1 VRPTKKKLRLFS
13 NVQFPIFGFIILL
26 LISLTLMGLDHRK
39 GIHNKIKENSNFLVT
54 PIIYILNLP
63 KNISESL
70 TDLFKSKSQLFK
82 KNQELEDKIIELSI
96 ENQRLTLIQAENKQ
110 LRKSM
115 KISNSLDINSI
126 GAEIVLPRVNNGR
139 EIILINKGRNDG
151 LKIGQPVINNLGLIG
166 QIIFSGKSFSEVN
179 PITSKKY
186 IVPAIFEKGT
196 DNIIIRGNGDKYLE
210 VTMFPA
216 HREVNIGS
224 VFMTSGIDSLYPK
237 GIKIG
242 QVIKITPQVNNQF
255 NHLLIAPFTTPMAY
269 SQVRVFQD
277 KK

>member
-1 VRPTKKKLRLFS
+1 
-13 NVQFPIFGFIILL
+13 
-26 LISLTLMGLDHRK
+26 MGLDHRK
-39 GIHNKIKENSNFLVT
+39 GIHSKIKENSNFLVT

-96 ENQRLTLIQAENKQ
+96 ENQRLILIQAENKQ

-196 DNIIIRGNGDKYLE
+196 DNIIIRGK
-210 VTMFPA
+210 
-216 HREVNIGS
+216 
-224 VFMTSGIDSLYPK
+224 
-237 GIKIG
+237 
-242 QVIKITPQVNNQF
+242 
-255 NHLLIAPFTTPMAY
+255 LI
-269 SQVRVFQD
+269 QLN
-277 KK
+277 